1 MNISIDEYN
10 TMKQE
15 IDELKKKNEELE
27 SRLKTYTSN
36 HRHKKYYDNNTEIV
50 KQRAKNYMEKV
61 KETNP
66 EKLKEWRHT
75 AYLKRKENLKSQEEG
90 TN

>member
-27 SRLKTYTSN
+27 TRLKIYTNN
-36 HRHKKYYDNNTEIV
+36 HRHKKYYDNNKIG
-50 KQRAKNYMEKV
+50 RAHV
-61 KETNP
+61 
-66 EKLKEWRHT
+66 
-75 AYLKRKENLKSQEEG
+75 
-90 TN
+90 

>member
-1 MNISIDEYN
+1 MEEVNILKE
-10 TMKQE
+10 E
-15 IDELKKKNEELE
+15 IEALKIKNIELE
-27 SRLKTYTSN
+27 EKLKTYTCN
-36 HRHKKYYDNNTEIV
+36 HRHKKYYDNNTDVV
-50 KQRAKNYMEKV
+50 KQRAKNYMEKI

-75 AYLKRKENLKSQEEG
+75 AYLKRKEKLKSQEEE

>member
-27 SRLKTYTSN
+27 SRLKTYTNN

-66 EKLKEWRHT
+66 EKLKEWHYT
-75 AYLKRKENLKSQEEG
+75 AYLKRKEKLKSQEG
-90 TN
+90 INN

>member
-1 MNISIDEYN
+1 MNISLDEYN

-27 SRLKTYTSN
+27 TRLKIYTSN

-75 AYLKRKENLKSQEEG
+75 AYLKRKEKLKSQEEG